1 MKILFHD
8 NYLCERGT
16 AKALYDYADY
26 NEKILNNESII
37 TYNASNTHNVF
48 SVIDKFNKRFK
59 VVPYYENNKK
69 HVNIDKIVFSE
80 NIDLFYAI
88 KGGEHDEIYTT
99 ECKNLMHCVFT
110 LKYKHG
116 DVYASICEYMS
127 SKHGNIFPFVHHIIE
142 DKSNISDNYRN
153 EFGIP
158 TDAIVLGRYGA
169 YDTFSIPF
177 VKEEIANALNT
188 RKDLWFVF
196 LNTSNFINHERVKY
210 LPMTIDE
217 SLKCKFINTCDA
229 MIHARLDG
237 EVFSLSVAEFSIK
250 NKPIITWNPVNIP
263 STYDIGHIFSLKD
276 KGIYYKDRNDIKD
289 IFLYLNKSDI
299 EHKNWDAY
307 SETFSAK
314 NVMNEFKN
322 VFIERKYQ

>member
-16 AKALYDYADY
+16 VKALYDYADY
-26 NEKILNNESII
+26 NEKVLNNESVI
-37 TYNASNTHNVF
+37 TYNASNTHNIF
-48 SVIDKFNKRFK
+48 SVVDKFNKRFK
-59 VVPYYENNKK
+59 VIPYNQNDNKHERINDIIVSEK
-69 HVNIDKIVFSE
+69 IDF
-80 NIDLFYAI
+80 FYAI
-88 KGGEHDEIYTT
+88 KSGEHDGIYTT
-99 ECKNLMHCVFT
+99 ECKNLIHCVFT
-110 LKYKHG
+110 LKHKHG

-127 SKHGNIFPFVHHIIE
+127 TKHGNIFPFVHHIIE
-142 DKSNISDNYRN
+142 DKSNVSDNYRN
-153 EFGIP
+153 ELGIP
-158 TDAIVLGRYGA
+158 NDAIVLGRYGA

-177 VKEEIANALNT
+177 VKEEIANALNI

-196 LNTSNFINHERVKY
+196 LNTNNFIHHERVKY

-250 NKPIITWNPVNIP
+250 NKPIITWNPVNVP
-263 STYDIGHIFSLKD
+263 STYDVGHIFSLKD
-276 KGIYYKDRNDIKD
+276 KGIYYKDRNDIKN
-289 IFLYLNKSDI
+289 IFLNIHKSDI

-307 SETFSAK
+307 SQTFNAK
-314 NVMNEFKN
+314 TVMNEFKT
-322 VFIERKYQ
+322 VFINGD